1 MTIVEDD
8 LSGPEIARLLEYH
21 LAQMHR
27 WSPACKVHA
36 MPIERLRAPD
46 VTFYSAWVDGQLAGC
61 GAIKHLD
68 DGHGELKSMRVA
80 PEFLGRG
87 IGRTMLH
94 HLMDVG
100 RTRGYRQLLL
110 ETGKPDAFIPAR
122 RLYESEGFVE
132 CPAFADYT
140 TDDYSL
146 CMARDL

>member
-8 LSGPEIARLLEYH
+8 LTGPEIAALLAYH
-21 LAQMHR
+21 LDQMHR

-46 VTFYSAWVDGQLAGC
+46 VTFYSAWVEGALAGC

-68 DGHGELKSMRVA
+68 PARGELKSMRVA

-87 IGRTMLH
+87 IGRAMLR

-100 RTRGYRQLLL
+100 RARGYRQLLL
-110 ETGKPDAFIPAR
+110 ETGKPEAFIPAR
-122 RLYESEGFVE
+122 RLYESEGFAQ
-132 CPAFADYT
+132 CPAFAGYT

>member
-8 LSGPEIARLLEYH
+8 LSGPEIAALLAYH
-21 LAQMHR
+21 LDQMHR

-46 VTFYSAWVDGQLAGC
+46 VTFYSAWVEGALAGC

-68 DGHGELKSMRVA
+68 PARGELKSMRVA

-87 IGRTMLH
+87 IGRAMLR

-100 RTRGYRQLLL
+100 RARGYRQLLL
-110 ETGKPDAFIPAR
+110 ETGKPEAFIPAR
-122 RLYESEGFVE
+122 RLYESEGFSQ
-132 CPAFADYT
+132 CPAFAGYT

-146 CMARDL
+146 CMSRDL